1 MSDETKTEE
10 EPKAEASAETPKPE
24 PPKANWEYKKE
35 FGIVT
40 KMREI
45 VLLTKEAHEIEVERL
60 RRQLEKLTYGS

>member
-1 MSDETKTEE
+1 MSDEEKKDEST
-10 EPKAEASAETPKPE
+10 ETPPE
-24 PPKANWEYKKE
+24 PPKANWEFKQE

-45 VLLTKEAHEIEVERL
+45 VLLTKEAHEIEVDRL